1 MLTTRLVYVEY
12 CSQYVP
18 MTTYRFL
25 DADFLKWTFLTF
37 FLIFELGS
45 VLSGAATSSP
55 FLIVGRAIAGV
66 GAAGLMSGTLSI
78 VAVVVSM
85 RLRALYTG
93 ILSAMFGVSMVSG
106 PLLGGA
112 FTQHV
117 SCKCPPGM
125 HLLGLC

>member
-1 MLTTRLVYVEY
+1 
-12 CSQYVP
+12 
-18 MTTYRFL
+18 
-25 DADFLKWTFLTF
+25 LTF
-37 FLIFELGS
+37 FLIFEIGS
-45 VLSGAATSSP
+45 LLSGAATSSS
-55 FLIVGRAIAGV
+55 FLITGRAIAGL

-93 ILSAMFGVSMVSG
+93 ILSAMFGISTISG

-117 SCKCPPGM
+117 SCKFLHRDISAG
-125 HLLGLC
+125 LLC